1 MEKGKDM
8 CKRRLM
14 SSQEV
19 RGKPAERGERK
30 YVLRREKTT
39 V

>member
-14 SSQEV
+14 SGQEV
-19 RGKPAERGERK
+19 RGKPAEHGETK